1 MALQDGN
8 GWVECRCGQ
17 RHWGLNGAAGLVL
30 TRPGEQAPGRSDAAP
45 GGSDPAGGGTDPA
58 DDGSAQVL
66 LQLRAD
72 WTHQG
77 GTWGVPGGARDSHE
91 DAVSAALREAGEET
105 GVPPDRVRVVGQVPG
120 VEHVDWSYVYVLAVE
135 AEPVGPLTLTEESHE
150 LRWVPVDGVGALGL
164 HPAFAAAWPGLRAAL
179 LAVRALP

>member
-30 TRPGEQAPGRSDAAP
+30 TRPGVPAPEGSAAAA
-45 GGSDPAGGGTDPA
+45 GSDPAA
-58 DDGSAQVL
+58 DGRAGGSAQVL

-105 GVPPDRVRVVGQVPG
+105 GVPPDRVRVVGEVPG

-135 AEPVGPLTLTEESHE
+135 VEPVGSLTLTEESHE
-150 LRWVPVDGVGALGL
+150 LRWVPVDDVAALEL
-164 HPAFAAAWPGLRAAL
+164 HPAFATAWPGLRAAL